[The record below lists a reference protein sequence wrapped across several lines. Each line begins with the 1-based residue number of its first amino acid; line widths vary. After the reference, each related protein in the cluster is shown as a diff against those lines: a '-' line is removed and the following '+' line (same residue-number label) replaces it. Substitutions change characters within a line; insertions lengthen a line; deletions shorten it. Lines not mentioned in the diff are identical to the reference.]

1 MVLPLLK
8 EVDPVVDEDHAGQQ
22 PTNAERRQKPREDAG
37 TGGAPPM
44 TSTPRPPSAAP
55 APAPDTLPRT
65 KQGRVLWEQVSGFR
79 AWIRE
84 QGPALTNR
92 ELVAAIHGAELSAG
106 AVGSLRRS
114 YGALESVETRRRAY
128 MERDAEPVMPP
139 EPELSP
145 EEKMERALLR
155 QQVQRLSARQTF
167 YEIVGEKI
175 LAAIAKLPALTS
187 PPPAPRPDCRALGEE
202 EMALVV
208 IDVQAGLKVDVK
220 GSGGLGS
227 YNTMTLLEQLA
238 YLQRS
243 VLSIHRYH
251 PNVTV
256 FHAMFLGDIVE
267 GETIYGGQLREI
279 DQGVIDQALFSIEHF
294 ARYLQ
299 ALAGVFETV
308 HCYGVIGNHGRIG
321 RRGEHGPRSN
331 FDYLV
336 YRILAEAWPRSRTS
350 AGTSRSRGGRW
361 RRSRA
366 GGSCWC
372 TATTARLAA
381 RLNTPNALSTTLND
395 KSSACS
401 TPTSSAPSPS
411 RRLSRGPPPARTEGP
426 GSRAGAQA
434 PARTAGTRTRRGAQ
448 A

>member
-1 MVLPLLK
+1 M
-8 EVDPVVDEDHAGQQ
+8 
-22 PTNAERRQKPREDAG
+22 T
-37 TGGAPPM
+37 PP
-44 TSTPRPPSAAP
+44 STPPAPP
-55 APAPDTLPRT
+55 APAGDTLPRT
-65 KQGRVLWEQVSGFR
+65 KQGRVLWEQVPGFR
-79 AWIRE
+79 GWIRDR
-84 QGPALTNR
+84 GPGLTNR
-92 ELVAAIHGAELSAG
+92 ELVTAIRERYGAELSAG

-114 YGALESVETRRRAY
+114 YGALETVETRRRAY
-128 MERDAEPVMPP
+128 IERDTEPIVPP

-145 EEKMERALLR
+145 EEKMERDLLR

-175 LAAIAKLPALTS
+175 LAAIAKLPPLAC

-208 IDVQAGLKVDVK
+208 SDVQAGLKVDVK
-220 GSGGLGS
+220 ESGGLGS
-227 YNTMTLLEQLA
+227 YNTVTLLEQLA

-336 YRILAEAWPRSRTS
+336 YRILAE
-350 AGTSRSRGGRW
+350 
-361 RRSRA
+361 
-366 GGSCWC
+366 
-372 TATTARLAA
+372 RLAPVTNLRWHVA
-381 RLNTPNALSTTLND
+381 ESWWQLATIQGWRFLLVHGDDVASGSYGGIPFYGITRHKFRYRELFKTTSWFRDSEVDDFDYMVIGHHSEPAEFLNVIMNGSWPGGTEFSLKRLQLS
-395 KSSACS
+395 AI
-401 TPTSSAPSPS
+401 PTQKLFGVHRNHGVTWVRNVHLRPLRVSP
-411 RRLSRGPPPARTEGP
+411 
-426 GSRAGAQA
+426 
-434 PARTAGTRTRRGAQ
+434 
-448 A
+448 